1 MKFRNGFVS
10 NSSSSSFIIYNYGKD
25 YVSCYDKE
33 DGTFCGIEPE
43 DVLNHIH
50 SLIKRKC
57 KKYKWDITQEELN
70 EHVTLNHIKDVKEK
84 YDLPFW
90 YAGYVLDDENQWVLY
105 IEDGY
110 TDDKLAEKIRKI
122 LDVHSY
128 MLHMG

>member
-1 MKFRNGFVS
+1 M
-10 NSSSSSFIIYNYGKD
+10 
-25 YVSCYDKE
+25 
-33 DGTFCGIEPE
+33 
-43 DVLNHIH
+43 
-50 SLIKRKC
+50 
-57 KKYKWDITQEELN
+57 
-70 EHVTLNHIKDVKEK
+70 TLNHIKDVKEK

-110 TDDKLAEKIRKI
+110 IDDRLAEKIRKI